1 MLRRKA
7 PPAQHPNEM
16 EISETAL
23 RRLVGDVDDQHR
35 AGLATLP
42 ADLAELHHGE
52 GRRTMAA
59 SRRQFLQ
66 GVGLGGLAL
75 TIGPAVLPLQGLLS
89 PAAAAT
95 APKLTDEQIAAFAE
109 SLELAAVA
117 GYAAAASKVHTPAV
131 AQAAATFSNH
141 HSQHATAFAAM
152 SKGTATGKANPKL
165 VQVVGDQLRN
175 ANGEMGAVKIAYDLE
190 NAAAATYLFALG
202 ALAGNG
208 ALQLTASILPVESQ
222 HAVVLGQVLGLS
234 EFEPTAG
241 STDPSAGTGYV
252 PPFVTTDLHIDPV
265 AFPVASG
272 S

>member
-1 MLRRKA
+1 
-7 PPAQHPNEM
+7 M

-117 GYAAAASKVHTPAV
+117 AYQQAAAKLTTPAV
-131 AQAAATFSNH
+131 VSAASTFAGH
-141 HSQHATAFAAM
+141 HAQHATAFAAL
-152 SKGTATGKANPKL
+152 SKGKATGKPNPRL
-165 VQVVGDQLRN
+165 LQTLSAEIHDAASEN
-175 ANGEMGAVKIAYDLE
+175 ATIQIAYDME
-190 NAAAATYLFALG
+190 NAAASTYLYALG
-202 ALAGNG
+202 VLTDKAALE
-208 ALQLTASILPVESQ
+208 LTASILPVESQ
-222 HAVVLGQVLGLS
+222 HAVVLGQALGLAP
-234 EFEPTAG
+234 FTLATG
-241 STDPSAGTGYV
+241 STDPYAGSGYV
-252 PPFVTTDLHIDPV
+252 PYFVTQDLKVDQAVYPV
-265 AFPVASG
+265 AQG
-272 S
+272 